1 MPWTP
6 ITQDAGMS
14 APEYK
19 SDLIDTAAAFDL
31 LVAAPL
37 FEALQAGPMQAA
49 IDTETTWVNP
59 DRGYNPFYGTR
70 TAMVSV
76 SFDLDGEKF
85 DFGINL
91 RMKRGLLSLPTL
103 PKATKANAE
112 TLGISRDE
120 LIERRKLLREAHA
133 SWLDNGDVA
142 AFEAHDWL
150 VPQLEIEEVQN
161 IPVDRVIPC
170 LNELT
175 RQGLV
180 WIFKNKKFDLLML
193 YTDGMDRVPL
203 AQQEDVEVQS
213 HLTEDKPW
221 VKGKRVSHK
230 LQDLAERHFER
241 EPESK
246 NALEDWFAA
255 MKVPEKK
262 RDYSA
267 VPARAIL
274 CDYAAAGDTRD
285 TLDLHGFFD
294 RKMGRMDEESLSG
307 RTLRQLYWEEN
318 ETIAHLV
325 DKTIWDGVRVN
336 QGKADELLKKY
347 EGVRAVHEDNLFK
360 LAGERPI
367 DWGSE
372 DTVRAYLFDS
382 PAEGGLGL
390 EVPSFGWTP
399 KGKRSVNK
407 RVIEHLDVP
416 ITRELL
422 EWRQADT
429 FVNTFLEPIARF
441 NIDGF
446 IHPDFWLTTVRTG
459 RISCSHPNM
468 QNRPKD
474 VEIRE
479 MFVARDGYV
488 LLMPDYDQV
497 EMRLT
502 SHYAKRVCE
511 ALPDFW
517 FQTYWRGKPSRWV
530 HSVQR
535 TCPMWDG
542 FMYEPGYDPHQTFAD
557 ATGLPR
563 KREKSG
569 IKTAKEGNFSILY
582 GAGIPGLM
590 REFGWEKAFAK
601 KVRTDWRKTYPEV
614 VHLQNFLTDALQR
627 RGFITNEFGRRY
639 YIDLTYLG
647 LNYLIQ
653 GTAGD
658 LMKRAM
664 NRIYRFADH
673 MQEACDGPRP
683 IFVSNTVH
691 DELMI
696 EVREDLLTPKLAGQV
711 DFLLTDWRREDGSD
725 MFMLPITAGTE
736 VAESDW
742 GHPVPFIKGEPGD
755 VNWLRLFCDQ
765 TTVVH

>member
-1 MPWTP
+1 
-6 ITQDAGMS
+6 
-14 APEYK
+14 
-19 SDLIDTAAAFDL
+19 
-31 LVAAPL
+31 
-37 FEALQAGPMQAA
+37 
-49 IDTETTWVNP
+49 
-59 DRGYNPFYGTR
+59 
-70 TAMVSV
+70 
-76 SFDLDGEKF
+76 
-85 DFGINL
+85 
-91 RMKRGLLSLPTL
+91 MKRGLRSLPTL

-112 TLGISRDE
+112 AIGITRDE
-120 LIERRKLLREAHA
+120 LLERRKLLRLMHSA
-133 SWLDNGDVA
+133 WLDTGDVSI
-142 AFEAHDWL
+142 FEESDWL
-150 VPQLEIEEVQN
+150 RPQLEIEEVKN
-161 IPVDRVIPC
+161 IPVERIITG

-193 YTDGMDRVPL
+193 YTDGMERVPL

-221 VKGKRVSHK
+221 VKKKKVSHK
-230 LQDLAERHFER
+230 LQDLAERHLAR
-241 EPESK
+241 DPDAK
-246 NALEDWFAA
+246 NALEEWFVA
-255 MKVPEKK
+255 MRVPEKK

-267 VPARAIL
+267 APAREVL
-274 CDYAAAGDTRD
+274 CDYAAQDTRD

-294 RKMGRMDEESLSG
+294 QKMARMDEESLSG

-336 QGKADELLKKY
+336 QARADELLEKY
-347 EGVRAVHEDNLFK
+347 EGVRTVHEDNLFK
-360 LAGERPI
+360 LAGDRHI

-372 DTVRAYLFDS
+372 DTVRAYLFDP

-390 EVPSFGWTP
+390 EVPSFGVTP
-399 KGKRSVNK
+399 GGKRSVNK

-441 NIDGF
+441 NIDGY

-502 SHYAKRVCE
+502 AHYAKRVCSVQ
-511 ALPDFW
+511 PDFW
-517 FQTYWRGKPSRWV
+517 FQTYWNGKPSRWV
-530 HSVQR
+530 HSVQHD
-535 TCPMWDG
+535 CPMWNG
-542 FMYEPGYDPHQTFAD
+542 FMSGPEYDPHQKMAD
-557 ATGLPR
+557 TTGLPR
-563 KREKSG
+563 KREHSG
-569 IKTAKEGNFSILY
+569 TKTAKEANFGILY

-590 REFGWEKAFAK
+590 REFGWERAFAK
-601 KVRTDWRKTYPEV
+601 KVRAGWRKSYPEV
-614 VHLQNFLTDALQR
+614 VHLQNFLTDTLQSK
-627 RGFITNEFGRRY
+627 GFVTNEFGRRY

-664 NRIYRFADH
+664 NRVYRYADH
-673 MQEACDGPRP
+673 MQEAHEGQRP
-683 IFVSNTVH
+683 IYVSNTVH

-696 EVREDLLTPKLAGQV
+696 EVREDLMSPELAGEV
-711 DFLLTDWRREDGSD
+711 DFLLTHWQKPDGSD
-725 MFMLPITAGTE
+725 MFMLPVTAGTE

-742 GHPVPFIKGEPGD
+742 GHPVPYEMVAPGD
-755 VNWLRLFCDQ
+755 TQWLNSFCEQ